1 MRNSQKIR
9 DIVKLQ
15 TGNIPSPKKYQMH
28 VESKHTAPFCPKYP
42 SPAHIKCIQNPF
54 VSSTQ
59 PHPYQMHTEPFCLK
73 YPTPPISN
81 AYRTLL
87 PQVPNPAH
95 IKCIQN
101 PFASSTQP
109 HPYQMHT
116 EVTEPFCLK
125 YPTPPISN
133 AYRTLLPQV
142 PNPTHI
148 KCIQNPFASSTQPHP
163 YQMHTEPFCL
173 KYPTPPISNAY
184 RTLLP
189 QVPIFH
195 PYQMYV

>member
-1 MRNSQKIR
+1 MLSDDEEDEKRVVRSQKDKRYLILMHVYITWLSHLFRYDELKDIIKSMRNSQKIR

-28 VESKHTAPFCPKYP
+28 FESK
-42 SPAHIKCIQNPF
+42 
-54 VSSTQ
+54 
-59 PHPYQMHTEPFCLK
+59 HTEPFCLK
-73 YPTPPISN
+73 YPTS
-81 AYRTLL
+81 
-87 PQVPNPAH
+87 
-95 IKCIQN
+95 
-101 PFASSTQP
+101 
-109 HPYQMHT
+109 
-116 EVTEPFCLK
+116 
-125 YPTPPISN
+125 PISN

-173 KYPTPPISNAY
+173 KYLTPPISNAY

-189 QVPIFH
+189 QVPNPTHIKCIQNPFASST
-195 PYQMYV
+195 